1 MRVESR
7 HTCPTCTMVTKNRTP
22 RAAPGDATWDIE
34 MRDAEIGHGSWDN
47 GDVDGAGQ
55 PDATR
60 NAP

>member
-1 MRVESR
+1 MPDVYHGCHEER
-7 HTCPTCTMVTKNRTP
+7 HRAP
-22 RAAPGDATWDIE
+22 RRATWDNE

>member
-1 MRVESR
+1 MPDVY
-7 HTCPTCTMVTKNRTP
+7 HGCHAKNDTAR
-22 RAAPGDATWDIE
+22 RARATWDIE

>member
-1 MRVESR
+1 MPDVYHGNEEPDTAR
-7 HTCPTCTMVTKNRTP
+7 
-22 RAAPGDATWDIE
+22 RAGRRDMADIE

>member
-1 MRVESR
+1 MPDVYHGNEEPDTAR
-7 HTCPTCTMVTKNRTP
+7 
-22 RAAPGDATWDIE
+22 RARATWDIE

-47 GDVDGAGQ
+47 GDVDSAGQ